1 MWIHDIHVCRYGSI
15 LRWGGN
21 GLKRPIPQHENTQWI
36 KQTSF
41 ASARLHTFTIISCLT
56 LGETS
61 HFGGYCASLLWLPLV
76 GWKIVARTNQTE
88 DVSSWCVITAGNQ
101 THFHVSLSICST
113 APESSWNL
121 KILIFSSQ
129 SSFLKKAIS
138 QLKLFKCY
146 SIYLHRGH
154 WLSIEGVKKL
164 WQAIYISDRPWSAG
178 SMFNIL
184 AVAEPS
190 GTASSRFCGSVFWP
204 QNQNDFSV
212 VFIIGNVIFLG
223 VLSITTDQK
232 ATYQKKEAY
241 ILTFD
246 QPVGFQSFLQRP
258 WFRGQEAR
266 FHCRSW
272 WHFAA
277 ARWRRRGRTPES
289 SSERTKTPGRGP
301 PGTTGWWG

>member
-1 MWIHDIHVCRYGSI
+1 MCLADVWSQQGTKHISMFPCPSVVLHQ
-15 LRWGGN
+15 
-21 GLKRPIPQHENTQWI
+21 KAHETAKFWYSQV
-36 KQTSF
+36 K
-41 ASARLHTFTIISCLT
+41 A
-56 LGETS
+56 
-61 HFGGYCASLLWLPLV
+61 ASLRKLYRNWSYSNATQF
-76 GWKIVARTNQTE
+76 ICTE
-88 DVSSWCVITAGNQ
+88 DIGWAS
-101 THFHVSLSICST
+101 
-113 APESSWNL
+113 
-121 KILIFSSQ
+121 
-129 SSFLKKAIS
+129 KA
-138 QLKLFKCY
+138 
-146 SIYLHRGH
+146 
-154 WLSIEGVKKL
+154 VKKL
-164 WQAIYISDRPWSAG
+164 CQAIYISDRPWSAG

-204 QNQNDFSV
+204 QNQNDFSL

-223 VLSITTDQK
+223 VLSMATDQM
-232 ATYQKKEAY
+232 ATCQQKEAY

-289 SSERTKTPGRGP
+289 SSERTKTPGHGP
-301 PGTTGWWG
+301 PGTAGWWG